1 MKDYEIIMAHQYS
14 SNHKE
19 LLLKDWKCGCFYC
32 LEIFDPIEIKEW
44 LPDEKGTAACPYCGV
59 DSIIGAYS
67 NDPITV
73 EFLSEMKKFW
83 F

>member
-1 MKDYEIIMAHQYS
+1 MKDHEIIMAYQYS

-19 LLLKDWKCGCFYC
+19 LLLKDRKCGCFYC

-44 LPDEKGTAACPYCGV
+44 IPDEKGTAVCPYCGV